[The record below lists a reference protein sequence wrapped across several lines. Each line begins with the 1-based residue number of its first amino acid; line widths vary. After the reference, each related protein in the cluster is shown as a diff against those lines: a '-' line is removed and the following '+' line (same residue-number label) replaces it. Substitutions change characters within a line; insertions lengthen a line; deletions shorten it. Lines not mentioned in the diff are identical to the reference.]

1 MTTRKSKP
9 KRGRPPEPLPKL
21 ETTPEALA
29 KALLGQRPLRDVER
43 EQKAARG

>member
-1 MTTRKSKP
+1 MTTRSKP

-29 KALLGQRPLRDVER
+29 KALMGQRPLRDVER